1 MRNGFCFLSSVC
13 ITTDLQSVVTVTEV
27 PDIKRKRL
35 AVIEFCLGD
44 VALSHISPE
53 IFPELAF
60 WPKFD
65 YPSDALPPPPPTPP
79 PLHSPTPPPPPSYF
93 DGGGGGGGGSGG
105 EGVTIP
111 MIDKRSFCSDT
122 ELG

>member
-53 IFPELAF
+53 ISPELAF

-65 YPSDALPPPPPTPP
+65 YPSDALPPPLRSPLPLPL
-79 PLHSPTPPPPPSYF
+79 PLHLTLMEVV
-93 DGGGGGGGGSGG
+93 GVVVVAGG
-105 EGVTIP
+105 EGGNH
-111 MIDKRSFCSDT
+111 SDDR
-122 ELG
+122 